1 MCVPYTFNLH
11 RINRVSGRARNANTR
26 YVYTL
31 GPSLRFRSTIWEE
44 QREKE
49 RRRDAR
55 AFACCHRIVTP
66 VIYDS
71 INKSATFYPFS
82 FSLSFISTSFNP
94 WRRFLRT
101 LVRWFWG
108 LRPVYHPWIFLG
120 WNQPFFFSCISR
132 VVPVKILWK
141 EYSRSIVDLLRVKV
155 DSIEQELYFTYN
167 WNLKFNGLIVIF
179 LQRSLLDK

>member
-55 AFACCHRIVTP
+55 AFASCHRIVTP

-82 FSLSFISTSFNP
+82 FSLSLISTSFNP

-108 LRPVYHPWIFLG
+108 LHPVYHPWIFLG
-120 WNQPFFFSCISR
+120 WNQPFFFFLHLSCCTCEDSLER
-132 VVPVKILWK
+132 ILTIHCWFIASK
-141 EYSRSIVDLLRVKV
+141 SWFYRARIVFHL
-155 DSIEQELYFTYN
+155 
-167 WNLKFNGLIVIF
+167 
-179 LQRSLLDK
+179 